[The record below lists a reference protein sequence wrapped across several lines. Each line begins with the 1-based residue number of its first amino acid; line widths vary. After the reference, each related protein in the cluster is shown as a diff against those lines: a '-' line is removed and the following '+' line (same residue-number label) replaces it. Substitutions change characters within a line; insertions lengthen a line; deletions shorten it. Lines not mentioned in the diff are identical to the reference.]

1 MSFFN
6 TSVYIYV
13 ASKFVMIK
21 LKWIL
26 FVVAGLLSW
35 VPLFSV
41 SYQEKKK
48 RKKDIIR

>member
-13 ASKFVMIK
+13 ASKFVKIK

-48 RKKDIIR
+48 